1 LAEKEAKQKKSSKE
15 LLAENTQTTQSKSNI
30 FCFAMRV
37 GGGGVAG
44 ASQKYWK
51 KEFTW
56 RDNVKLICL
65 ARG

>member
-15 LLAENTQTTQSKSNI
+15 LLAENTQTQSKSNTI